1 MQSTTINY
9 LPTPLP
15 EFDYL
20 PRGGGDISV
29 DYLIGG
35 YNGSLLGFEHKIT
48 LSGGGQVVQIMT
60 KDRNGMFTEALPQNA
75 FLIDDDFVGIQMY
88 APVSGQ
94 NGFEYSIRVFKDDTT
109 RNSMVP
115 GTSSQIVLRDSQNN
129 PPQVT
134 FAEVIHQIGSSIEQ
148 ELNFIGT
155 IDIRGAYTAKVTIR
169 PGESVY
175 VKRNASGDLVF
186 QF

>member
-15 EFDYL
+15 EFDFL
-20 PRGGGDISV
+20 PRGEGDISV
-29 DYLIGG
+29 DYFIAG

-48 LSGGGQVVQIMT
+48 LSGGGQVVQMMT
-60 KDRNGMFTEALPQNA
+60 QDRSGMFTVALPQNA
-75 FLIDDDFVGIQMY
+75 FLIDNDFLGIQMY
-88 APVSGQ
+88 APVSGPH
-94 NGFEYSIRVFKDDTT
+94 GFEYSIRMFKNDTT
-109 RNSMVP
+109 RNSVVP
-115 GTSSQIVLRDSQNN
+115 GTRSQIVLSDAQNT

-134 FAEVIHQIGSSIEQ
+134 FAEVIHQIGSSIVH

-169 PGESVY
+169 PGEAVY
-175 VKRNASGDLVF
+175 VKRNADGDTVF